1 MSSLLFVLAVVD
13 LAFGWAGRGGAAV
26 TPFWLLPFQL
36 LPFQLLLAMFY
47 KFSHGPRKIFF
58 DYHAHHDGNFAFP
71 RHPSQRRDPDYT
83 SDNTHLEAAASQK
96 ACHRSDPDPKQD
108 HVTCTASRP
117 CLPL

>member
-1 MSSLLFVLAVVD
+1 M
-13 LAFGWAGRGGAAV
+13 
-26 TPFWLLPFQL
+26 TPFWLLPFKL

-47 KFSHGPRKIFF
+47 KFSHGPREIFF

-96 ACHRSDPDPKQD
+96 ARHRSDPDPKQD

-117 CLPL
+117 CFPL